1 MDVNK
6 AYHLI
11 TDKLITWL
19 NELIKM
25 LPNILLAAIV
35 LVLGFFLAKSIKKF
49 SSKIIKRFSDNTTL
63 NGLFSSIIYIFFI
76 GITLF
81 IALTILKLNK
91 AVVSILAGAGVI
103 GLALAFAFQDIAAN
117 FISGVFIS
125 FRKPLHIG
133 DIVKLKNYMGK
144 VEEINLRDTV
154 IRTFQ
159 GQMVIIPNKEVFQN
173 PIENYSLLG
182 KRRFDLTLRV
192 SFGDDLEK
200 VKKVTLDA
208 LIGMKGVSSPDDVT
222 FFYNEIAESSINFS
236 LRIWIEASEQ
246 PEFLGAGSEAIMR
259 IKKAYQENDI
269 TIPFPVRT
277 LDFSSK
283 GGVSLDQIQLKTT
296 NNI

>member
-11 TDKLITWL
+11 SDKLVMWL

-35 LVLGFFLAKSIKKF
+35 LVLGFFLARSIKRFSAKIIKKF
-49 SSKIIKRFSDNTTL
+49 SDNDTL
-63 NGLFSSIIYIFFI
+63 NGLFASVIHIFFI
-76 GITLF
+76 GIILF
-81 IALTILKLNK
+81 IALTVLQLNK

-117 FISGVFIS
+117 FISGIFIS
-125 FRKPLHIG
+125 FRKPLHVG

-182 KRRFDLTLRV
+182 KRRFDLTIRV

-200 VKKVTLDA
+200 VKKVTLDSLA
-208 LIGMKGVSSPDDVT
+208 GMKGILSPDDVT
-222 FFYNEIAESSINFS
+222 FYYNEIGDSAINYA
-236 LRIWIEASEQ
+236 LRIWIDSSEQ
-246 PEFLGAGSEAIMR
+246 P
-259 IKKAYQENDI
+259 
-269 TIPFPVRT
+269 
-277 LDFSSK
+277 
-283 GGVSLDQIQLKTT
+283 
-296 NNI
+296 